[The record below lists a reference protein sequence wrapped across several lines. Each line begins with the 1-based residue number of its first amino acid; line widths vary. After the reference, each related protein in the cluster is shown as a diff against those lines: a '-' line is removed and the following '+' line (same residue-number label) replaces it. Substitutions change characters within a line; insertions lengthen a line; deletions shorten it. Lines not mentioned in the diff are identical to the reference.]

1 MELAEIDVGQFPTA
15 GMQQASSARL
25 VGRDGR
31 ECNQATVM
39 ATAFKVDV

>member
-31 ECNQATVM
+31 ECNPGDRHDD
-39 ATAFKVDV
+39 AFKVDV